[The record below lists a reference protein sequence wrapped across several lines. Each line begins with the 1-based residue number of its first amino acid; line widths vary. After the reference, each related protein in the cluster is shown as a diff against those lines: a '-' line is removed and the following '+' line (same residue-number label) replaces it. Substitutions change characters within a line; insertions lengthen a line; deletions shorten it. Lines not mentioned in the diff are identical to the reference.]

1 MGCGRKYKSASAVMK
16 HIEEQECPV
25 LALPERPSRDD
36 ECELVDAE
44 TIMAIGKVSPK
55 LHDSGD
61 VSEDEDEGGVLLDV
75 STEQETR
82 SEDTLGPGIMLSD
95 AEWPVLGSKKSDVVS
110 TEMGDLAFDMTGSL
124 LDQVIPME
132 LRVTPDPRRTQKVLD
147 DMTPAEREERSF
159 LAGLSGSRP
168 NAHGN
173 STTIDPED
181 FWNEK
186 RRRYICNCNASF
198 LHVATF
204 MHHIAEEDDDVIE

>member
-36 ECELVDAE
+36 ECELVDTE
-44 TIMAIGKVSPK
+44 TIMAIGRVSPRPYASS
-55 LHDSGD
+55 DA
-61 VSEDEDEGGVLLDV
+61 SEDEDEGGVLLDV
-75 STEQETR
+75 STEQDIV
-82 SEDTLGPGIMLSD
+82 SEQTPGIIRSD
-95 AEWPVLGSKKSDVVS
+95 AEWPVLGSTKPDIIS
-110 TEMGDLAFDMTGSL
+110 TETPGDLSFDVTDSI
-124 LDQVIPME
+124 LDQAIPME
-132 LRVTPDPRRTQKVLD
+132 LRVAPDPRRTQKVLRNI
-147 DMTPAEREERSF
+147 TAVEQEEQSF
-159 LAGLSGSRP
+159 LAGLSSSRP

-173 STTIDPED
+173 NTTINPED

-186 RRRYICNCNASF
+186 RRRYVCNCNASF